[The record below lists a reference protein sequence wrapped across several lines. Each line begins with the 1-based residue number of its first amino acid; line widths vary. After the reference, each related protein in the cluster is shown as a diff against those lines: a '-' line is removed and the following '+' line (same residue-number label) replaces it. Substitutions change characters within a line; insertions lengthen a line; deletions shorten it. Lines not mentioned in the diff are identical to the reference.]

1 MSPATVSRL
10 ESGDRKG
17 YGEIQALM
25 YALLDTGAR
34 CTKLV
39 TSTLDDPRDDC
50 IPLRQTKG
58 KRPRVVPLGRNTEQA
73 IYRYLQRG
81 RASLRPKSKALFVA
95 NNGGLLS
102 RNAVRCVFHR
112 LGDTLGFPISAHRF
126 RHTWATMLMRKGVD
140 LEILRKWGGWAD
152 YDMLKIY
159 SHLDTEDL
167 KRARERYSIVDGL

>member
-112 LGDTLGFPISAHRF
+112 LGDTLGFPISAAFGIRG
-126 RHTWATMLMRKGVD
+126 RRCSCGKALIWRYYGSGEGGQTM
-140 LEILRKWGGWAD
+140 
-152 YDMLKIY
+152 
-159 SHLDTEDL
+159 TC
-167 KRARERYSIVDGL
+167 